1 MTALRSPLLIALV
14 AGLSLGAATAW
25 ARNVITTVAGC
36 KQEFGKGSKPCE
48 ACVKGGGRWT
58 QHAARKGVWACE

>member
-1 MTALRSPLLIALV
+1 MKRNVVLALAVGAL
-14 AGLSLGAATAW
+14 LGATAAW
-25 ARNVITTVAGC
+25 ARSVITTVAGC

-58 QHAARKGVWACE
+58 QHAAKKGVWACE

>member
-1 MTALRSPLLIALV
+1 MRQVVIAV
-14 AGLSLGAATAW
+14 AVSFTLSAGVAW

-58 QHAARKGVWACE
+58 QHAAKKGVWACE

>member
-1 MTALRSPLLIALV
+1 MTRS
-14 AGLSLGAATAW
+14 LSLALCLGFVLGASTAW

-36 KQEFGKGSKPCE
+36 KQEFGKGSKACE

-58 QHAARKGVWACE
+58 QHAAKKGVWACE